1 MNEIYKLDSIR
12 WNSYEYDQ
20 ILGNSPLLLTWR
32 NDQKTHQYM
41 EEAVEAIFPF
51 PCLHYKSPGLAEAI
65 FIMQVGRVEKNWRWR
80 EKIQKALQIARCSF
94 FLGQWQLKLFFNGL
108 NPRFLGEMDCNFD
121 GCIFFSD
128 GVGSPTIGI
137 VSLDDH
143 LGFWKVTNLKEMA
156 LGYWSCRPLAN
167 WRSKLRCIHPYLG
180 TLWWFRFKL
189 LSTTAVPPESL

>member
-80 EKIQKALQIARCSF
+80 DKIQKALQIARCSF

-108 NPRFLGEMDCNFD
+108 NPRFLGKWTATLTVAY
-121 GCIFFSD
+121 FFRWGWFTNNWYSFIGWSFGVLEGHQPQRD
-128 GVGSPTIGI
+128 GVGLLVMSPTR
-137 VSLDDH
+137 
-143 LGFWKVTNLKEMA
+143 E
-156 LGYWSCRPLAN
+156 LAQQ
-167 WRSKLRCIHPYLG
+167 IEVPHPYLG